1 MGAHKGYNA
10 SRCALELLE
19 ATGHGERVKALDA
32 KVAKVRQGTRR
43 ISSLCSMVADAEWVT
58 RDELD
63 ARLQEKDA
71 QFAALKKETSDGLEQ
86 KDAQITALRTEMP
99 SFQTEMT
106 SFREEMI
113 ALATGQAVAITK
125 LKAANAQYQAFVAN
139 VDGLI

>member
-1 MGAHKGYNA
+1 MGARKGYNA

-19 ATGHGERVKALDA
+19 ATGHGERVTAMDA
-32 KVAKVRQGTRR
+32 KVVIAPQAPRR
-43 ISSLCSMVADAEWVT
+43 SMVADAEWVT

-71 QFAALKKETSDGLEQ
+71 QLAAVDARLQEKDAQLAAVDARLQEKGAQFAAL
-86 KDAQITALRTEMP
+86 R
-99 SFQTEMT
+99 TEMT

-125 LKAANAQYQAFVAN
+125 LKAASAQYQEFVTD
-139 VDGLI
+139 VVGLI